1 MLAPLLAWTLRRC
14 RSEGVHVLEYTGRW
28 MEKGQFIE
36 TAAPYRRKM
45 PVWSYFYH
53 ANNPEL
59 RGLMNSRQVWTPS
72 LFDGD
77 ATLY

>member
-1 MLAPLLAWTLRRC
+1 ML
-14 RSEGVHVLEYTGRW
+14 EHTGRW

-36 TAAPYRRKM
+36 TAAPYRRKL
-45 PVWSYFYH
+45 PTWTYFYH

-59 RGLMNSRQVWTPS
+59 RGLLNSRQVWTPS

-77 ATLY
+77 ATL